1 MLVLENW
8 AEEALNLS
16 LGESLFLPCE
26 NKNEQQSIYLDI
38 KKLIK
43 DKDVLDPISVARIS
57 IQKTF
62 RDGRRWVM
70 VTKKVHDP
78 MQAYRKTTGGKIKR
92 ISLGRDLRRSR
103 KIQLMV
109 REGHTPEEI
118 NDALVRPLTEAE
130 IKSLPFKDEENG

>member
-43 DKDVLDPISVARIS
+43 DKDALDPISVARIS

-62 RDGRRWVM
+62 RDGQRWVM
-70 VTKKVHDP
+70 ITKKVHDP

-109 REGHTPEEI
+109 RDGHTAEEI
-118 NDALVRPLTEAE
+118 NDVLVRPLTKEE
-130 IKSLPFKDEENG
+130 IKSLPFKDKENG